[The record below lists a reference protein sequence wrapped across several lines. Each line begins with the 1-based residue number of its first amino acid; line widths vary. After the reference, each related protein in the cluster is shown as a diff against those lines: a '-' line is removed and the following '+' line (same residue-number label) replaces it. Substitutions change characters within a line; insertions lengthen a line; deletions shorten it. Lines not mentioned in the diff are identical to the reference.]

1 MTGWR
6 VQVRLLMTAAMVAL
20 TACQE
25 ELTTPGSCPGLCP
38 GGSPLVFDTVI
49 TPAFATDSSFRGFVT
64 GLQSLGLLV
73 SDGLPAGDARGWLI
87 FTPVG
92 DTLDIGPERQPF
104 TFDSVAMSINL
115 LGRDTTSRNLRLL
128 YYRLPGLID
137 SAITFP
143 EIEAFFTP
151 DRLIDSLP
159 IPDSLRVGA
168 LQLLLRDS
176 LPLSRLRTAPED
188 SGFITI
194 GFQAHA
200 DGPTG
205 VRLESPRVPT
215 GLGPLLTLFVR
226 GTETNDT
233 TFFQNQTLGGGFVLE
248 NPDTEEMGDT
258 LVLGGVPSART
269 VLRYRLPP
277 FVRDTASIV
286 RALLE
291 LDPAEPVTG
300 LVGDPSTIEAR
311 GLVADL
317 GGKSVASAAPV
328 AQTTLQAGSSSPVI
342 LDVLQIVRG
351 WRGGNVPA
359 GFVLALTPEAATF
372 NQLRFRSTRTGGG
385 PRLRITYVLP
395 AKPEQP

>member
-6 VQVRLLMTAAMVAL
+6 ARVTLWVTAGLVAL

-25 ELTTPGSCPGLCP
+25 DLTTPGDCPGLCP

-73 SDGLPAGDARGWLI
+73 SDGLPTGDARGWLI

-104 TFDSVAMSINL
+104 TFDSVTMSINL

-143 EIEAFFTP
+143 EIVAFFTP
-151 DRLIDSLP
+151 DRLIDSLS

-168 LQLLLRDS
+168 LQLLLTDS
-176 LPLSRLRTAPED
+176 LPLSRLRPAPED

-194 GFQAHA
+194 GFQTHA
-200 DGPTG
+200 DGPAG
-205 VRLESPRVPT
+205 VRLESPRITT
-215 GLGPLLTLFVR
+215 GLGPLLVLFVR

-269 VLRYRLPP
+269 VLRYSIPP
-277 FVRDTASIV
+277 FIRDTASIV

-291 LDPAEPVTG
+291 LDPAVPVRG
-300 LVGDPSTIEAR
+300 LVGDPGTVEVR

-317 GGKSVASAAPV
+317 GGKSVASASPV
-328 AQTTLQAGSSSPVI
+328 ARTPLEAGGSSPVV

-351 WRGGNVPA
+351 WRGGNVPQ
-359 GFVLALTPEAATF
+359 GFVLALAPEAATF

-395 AKPEQP
+395 ANPEQP

>member
-6 VQVRLLMTAAMVAL
+6 VRVRLLGVAGIVAL

-25 ELTTPGSCPGLCP
+25 DLTTPGDCPGLCP

-49 TPAFATDSSFRGFVT
+49 TPLFATDSSFRGFVT
-64 GLQSLGLLV
+64 AIQSIALLV
-73 SDGLPAGDARGWLI
+73 SDGLPTGDSRAFAF
-87 FTPVG
+87 FTPVDDSLTING
-92 DTLDIGPERQPF
+92 VPQTFTLDSATV
-104 TFDSVAMSINL
+104 TFNL

-137 SAITFP
+137 STITFP
-143 EIEAFFTP
+143 DLEALFTP
-151 DRLIDSLP
+151 DRLIDSLA
-159 IPDSLRVGA
+159 IPDSLRIGA
-168 LQLLLRDS
+168 LQLRLTDS
-176 LPLSRLRTAPED
+176 LPLARLETATED
-188 SGFITI
+188 SGFVTI
-194 GFQAHA
+194 GFRVHA

-205 VRLESPRVPT
+205 VRLESPRITT

-226 GTETNDT
+226 GTDTNDT

-269 VLRYRLPP
+269 ILRYSIPP
-277 FVRDTASIV
+277 FIRDTASIV

-291 LDPAEPVTG
+291 LDPAEPVIG
-300 LVGDPSTIEAR
+300 LVGDPSTVEAR

-317 GGKSVASAAPV
+317 GGKSVASATPV
-328 AQTTLQAGSSSPVI
+328 ARTTLEAGGTSPLV

-351 WRGGNVPA
+351 WRGGNTPE
-359 GFVLALTPEAATF
+359 GFVLALSPEAASF
-372 NQLRFRSTRTGGG
+372 SQIRFQSTRTGRG

-395 AKPEQP
+395 ANPEQP